1 MFKELKYYGEIWL
14 PENENEKCFCVLEF
28 VKGEIYLETNLPS
41 KRGYKLELLYGA
53 FNGLGYLTFVNNRIS
68 FSSTGV
74 INVSKYNPKYTLISD
89 GSHFID
95 PILLKAKKFKIHND
109 VFNSWIRSFHTI
121 NDDNKG
127 LTKADDI
134 RHEIQVKED
143 LKIEIIKS
151 ANFNT
156 GINSASL
163 INVGLVSFTSE
174 KELSIMEC
182 IDFYKTFQK
191 FLLFFYGKSNHFEY
205 FRLQCLDCD
214 DWYSLYYKESLVKDN
229 SGNLVALDY
238 NDLKDDLSELMKN
251 WYINEDVKFCT
262 DIILENLLSVKVSHS
277 RRFTN
282 SLSAFEAFSKRF
294 GLKVQKQ
301 TFEKRLKDKKDL
313 FSEIANIN
321 EVELDIF
328 ISKIIRTR
336 DFYVHGNK
344 KQTNHFS
351 EFELLYISFLLDFI
365 VCIGL
370 SEELGLSPINIEK
383 IKGRAKSVYLD
394 MQSVNKML
402 NENNFIN

>member
-14 PENENEKCFCVLEF
+14 PDHKDGKCFCVLEF

-41 KRGYKLELLYGA
+41 KRVYKIELLYGA

-68 FSSTGV
+68 YSSTGV
-74 INVSKYNPKYTLISD
+74 IKVSKYNPKYTLISD
-89 GSHFID
+89 GSNFID
-95 PILLKAKKFKIHND
+95 PVSLKAMKFKIRND
-109 VFNSWIRSFHTI
+109 VFNSWIRGFHNFSD
-121 NDDNKG
+121 NDKG

-151 ANFNT
+151 AFFSHE
-156 GINSASL
+156 IASASI

-182 IDFYKTFQK
+182 LNLYETFQK
-191 FLLFFYGKSNHFEY
+191 FLLFFYGKSIHFEY
-205 FRLQCLDCD
+205 FQLKCLDCE
-214 DWYSLYYKESLVKDN
+214 DWYSIYYKESLVKDN
-229 SGNLVALDY
+229 SGNLVGLDY

-251 WYINEDVKFCT
+251 WYINEDVRYCA
-262 DIILENLLSVKVSHS
+262 DIILENLLSIKVSHS

-294 GLKVQKQ
+294 GLIPKNP
-301 TFEKRLKDKKDL
+301 TTEKFLKTKKNL
-313 FSEIANIN
+313 LSKISNIN

-370 SEELGLSPINIEK
+370 SEELGLSPINTEK
-383 IKGRAKSVYLD
+383 IKGSAKSVYLD